1 MKRITGLL
9 AACMLALSI
18 AQPVTYAE
26 TEKTFSDESIYDL
39 LVDRF
44 NNGLGTNDFDVNAQ
58 DPHAFNGGDFAGIS
72 NRLQHLIDMHF
83 TMISMGPVFKT
94 ATYDGNQVLDYT
106 ELEPHFGTSE
116 EFTQLLSEMHEAD
129 FKVMADF
136 PLGNVSADHIW
147 ADKLASAP
155 AEEGTIDWD
164 LGNTE
169 VQDQLIGAAVQFVK
183 EYKLDGLRLTKLKQA
198 DTAFLDRMIEALKNE
213 REGLYVITNE
223 ASDASFDSMPAAE
236 RSDAIQE
243 SFVQVD
249 PDSSAMDQFSNENAN
264 KLLQFDDLTGPR
276 FTYKMVELR
285 QFPPT
290 RWKVA
295 TAAQFMLPGVPL
307 VPYATEIAVNGKEAP
322 ESHPFFN
329 FKTDMELHEW
339 IGDLN
344 TLRNDSD
351 TLRNG
356 DFRML
361 HNEGGFTVFERSS
374 EKEKWIIAINNTSEV
389 QSLEIDPAEIGEKK
403 KLRGVLG
410 QDLVKE
416 TKDHVFHVV
425 LDRELAEIYIVEE
438 DEGFNTPYLIASILV
453 YVFFLSFLFAI
464 FRKGRQ
470 RKKDEKL
477 KRQQETK

>member
-1 MKRITGLL
+1 MIGLL

-18 AQPVTYAE
+18 ATPAFADTGR
-26 TEKTFSDESIYDL
+26 TFSDESIYDL

-44 NNGLGTNDFDVNAQ
+44 NNGLGENDFEADAK
-58 DPHAFNGGDFAGIS
+58 DPSAFNGGDFAGIS
-72 NRLQHLIDMHF
+72 NRLQHLLDMHF
-83 TMISMGPVFKT
+83 TMISVGPVFKT
-94 ATYDGNQVLDYT
+94 ASYDGNDVLDYN
-106 ELEPHFGTSE
+106 EIEPHFGTAE
-116 EFTQLLSEMHEAD
+116 QFTALIDETHDNDL
-129 FKVMADF
+129 KVMADF
-136 PLGNVSADHIW
+136 PFTGDVTDA
-147 ADKLASAP
+147 A
-155 AEEGTIDWD
+155 
-164 LGNTE
+164 
-169 VQDQLIGAAVQFVK
+169 VQNELKEYAVQFVTDY
-183 EYKLDGLRLTKLKQA
+183 ELNGLRLTKLGQA
-198 DTAFLDRMIEALKNE
+198 DTDFLNGVINAVKEA

-223 ASDASFDSMPAAE
+223 ASDASFDSTPAEKESA
-236 RSDAIQE
+236 AMQE

-249 PDSSAMDQFSNENAN
+249 PDSSSLDQISKDSEG

-329 FKTDMELHEW
+329 FKTDMELKEW

-356 DFRML
+356 DFKFL
-361 HNEGGFTVFERSS
+361 HNEDGFVVFERTSD
-374 EKEKWIIAINNTSEV
+374 EEKWIIALNNTSEV
-389 QSLEIDPAEIGEKK
+389 QSIEIDPEKIGENK

-410 QDLVKE
+410 QDLIKE
-416 TKDHVFHVV
+416 TKDNKYHIV
-425 LDRELAEIYIVEE
+425 LDRELAEIYIIE
-438 DEGFNTPYLIASILV
+438 DDKGFNTPYLIASIMVVVL
-453 YVFFLSFLFAI
+453 FLLFLYMVI
-464 FRKGRQ
+464 RKGKQ
-470 RKKDEKL
+470 SG
-477 KRQQETK
+477 QAGQ